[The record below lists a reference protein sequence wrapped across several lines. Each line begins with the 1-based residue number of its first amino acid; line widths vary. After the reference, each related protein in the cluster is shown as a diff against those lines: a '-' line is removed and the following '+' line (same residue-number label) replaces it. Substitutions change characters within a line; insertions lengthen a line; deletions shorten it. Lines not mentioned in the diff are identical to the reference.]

1 MDDNKIIELYNQR
14 NEKAIAA
21 TADKY
26 GKYCYSIAR
35 NILSDRLDCEECVND
50 TYLVTWNSIPPKQP
64 NYLKLF
70 LAKITRNLSFNI
82 YNRKNSLK
90 RKGTVAHAAIE
101 ELADIVSGT
110 ANVEG
115 EIDYK
120 RLVES
125 INAFLHTLNER
136 DCNIFIKRYFYLHI
150 AK

>member
-1 MDDNKIIELYNQR
+1 M
-14 NEKAIAA
+14 
-21 TADKY
+21 
-26 GKYCYSIAR
+26 
-35 NILSDRLDCEECVND
+35 
-50 TYLVTWNSIPPKQP
+50 
-64 NYLKLF
+64 KLF

-136 DCNIFIKRYFYLHI
+136 YCNIFIKRYFYYDSIDKISKSYAISKDNVYQILSRTRLGL
-150 AK
+150 KFYLQKEGYEL